1 MANYY
6 GVARSNYFLVKDP
19 EAFVNEMSKYPVE
32 VIAKEVDG
40 VVLHGFLDKDDN
52 GGGDIWTYYPDT
64 DPDEDLPDYQDVDW
78 ADVFKRHLADDWVA
92 VLMGTGA
99 EKHRFLSG
107 FAEAYNNKGETKT
120 VNISDIYALAT
131 NLGSNITQAYY

>member
-40 VVLHGFLDKDDN
+40 VVLHGFIDR
-52 GGGDIWTYYPDT
+52 
-64 DPDEDLPDYQDVDW
+64 DEDGGANIWAHFSEDEDGDFDDYEDIEW
-78 ADVFKRHLADDWVA
+78 EEVFKRHLADDWVA
-92 VLMGTGA
+92 IIMETGA
-99 EKHRFLSG
+99 EKHRYLSG
-107 FAEAYNNKGETKT
+107 FAGAYNNKGETKVIT
-120 VNISDIYALAT
+120 LGDIYALAT